1 MYSSSLLHKRNAYEA
16 GRQRTYGTKTTNP
29 GVTMLERISRREEAD
44 LFIAW
49 IAIAVSFTIINITP
63 YGLMGSFNAISP
75 VTALIYFGISLLT
88 VGIGFILHE
97 MAHKFVAIRFGYW
110 TEFVK
115 DNTMLLVAVIMAA
128 LAGFV
133 FAAPGATVIY
143 SRDGRPL
150 TKRENGIISA
160 AGPVVNLLLC
170 VVFAALFFLAGGKA
184 GLLSGSLLAMIGI
197 AGVQINAMIAAFN
210 LLPISILDG
219 RKVFAWSIPIF
230 FVLIIAAFGTL
241 VAAYYHLWMLI

>member
-1 MYSSSLLHKRNAYEA
+1 
-16 GRQRTYGTKTTNP
+16 
-29 GVTMLERISRREEAD
+29 MLERISRREEAD
-44 LFIAW
+44 LFVAW

-63 YGLMGSFNAISP
+63 YGLMGGFNPISP

-88 VGIGFILHE
+88 VGIGFIFHE

-110 TEFVK
+110 AEFVK

-150 TKRENGIISA
+150 TKREDGIISA

-170 VVFAALFFLAGGKA
+170 VIFAALFFLAGGKA
-184 GLLSGSLLAMIGI
+184 GLVDGNLLAMLGI

-210 LLPISILDG
+210 LLPVSVLDG
-219 RKVFAWSIPIF
+219 RKVFAWNIPVF